1 MDGFQ
6 SLRCLWKRL
15 NKLVQSIMFILSM
28 YWYVWIYM
36 GIYGYVSV
44 YICMCGYI
52 WVYTGIQVLSG
63 GVFLE
68 LQGVF
73 FEFDFWLLKISKL
86 NFESEFPLLG
96 GSIL

>member
-44 YICMCGYI
+44 YMCMCGYI

-73 FEFDFWLLKISKL
+73 FENFKI
-86 NFESEFPLLG
+86 EF
-96 GSIL
+96 